1 MPRTSM
7 VDGFQLG
14 YDVTGDGP
22 PAVLLHGWPGDRTDY
37 RHVVPLLAPT
47 RQVVVPDLRGF
58 GESDKHLAD
67 PREQYG
73 AAGQARSVIGL
84 IEELRLDRPVLGGY
98 DVGSRVAQRVASERP
113 DLICGLALS
122 PPLPGVAERVFGE
135 RAQREF
141 WYQAFH
147 QLTLVEQLIDGR
159 PEAVRDYLL
168 YFWSHWSGPDFEP
181 GIDHLVRGYAEPGA
195 FSASISWYRARRRDR
210 RRVGRRATA
219 RPGTSHRHADRRGV
233 ARARPALPPGVVRP
247 AAGLLPRCR
256 APAGRR
262 GRPLHPLE
270 CPEAFADAVMSLQE
284 GPDKRSPRLPPG

>member
-195 FSASISWYRARRRDR
+195 FSASISWYRAGAGTVAASAAERQPDPEHRIATPTVVVWPEHDPLFPREWSDRLPAFFRDVELR
-210 RRVGRRATA
+210 PVDGVGHFT
-219 RPGTSHRHADRRGV
+219 
-233 ARARPALPPGVVRP
+233 
-247 AAGLLPRCR
+247 
-256 APAGRR
+256 
-262 GRPLHPLE
+262 PLE